1 MNVTWGK
8 ILPSNVTLPALP
20 EHDGVP
26 GTVLQ
31 GIKPESS
38 WCWKADAGS
47 GSWCG
52 VLPIE
57 PGLEPFHQLDMH
69 PSSFP
74 LPGVWVTV
82 CDCD

>member
-38 WCWKADAGS
+38 WC
-47 GSWCG
+47 
-52 VLPIE
+52 
-57 PGLEPFHQLDMH
+57 
-69 PSSFP
+69 
-74 LPGVWVTV
+74 
-82 CDCD
+82 